1 MNSKRIIL
9 TVLLTL
15 FLVAQVSVV
24 FASDN
29 NCDNSPAEEETSVSS
44 EETDIKA
51 IERAIEDAGASW
63 TAGKTSV
70 SKLSP
75 DDRRRLC
82 GLKGFPEAKD
92 EIITEDASH
101 IGDYP
106 VSFDWRNHEG
116 GDWTTGIKDQLACG
130 SCWAFGSLAA
140 MEAQYN
146 IEEGDADIDIDL
158 SEQAMVSCSPGSCG
172 GWFLHST
179 MNWLRDT
186 GTVDEACFPYIGWDA
201 PCNLCTGWED
211 RVWTIDDWGYVP
223 ISMDAIKAH
232 LLEAPLP
239 AGLTVYTDFYYYDE
253 GVYEH
258 EWGSYEGG
266 HLITIVGWNDADL
279 CWICKNSWNTD
290 WGEDGW
296 FRIRY
301 GECDVGYEAVYITD
315 VLPPGSTPTISIT
328 TDSGVYAPGDTMTAT
343 TTIDNPTTDFVTL
356 KQYVGVP
363 QFSYWVLVT
372 EQPISPGYSGST
384 DESITI
390 GNWGA
395 EPFDMM
401 WVAGLC
407 DFGTGEVITWDTA
420 TCTYAPGPPG
430 MNNIQTADITE
441 RIDESIRKAEQ

>member
-1 MNSKRIIL
+1 MGSKRIIL

-29 NCDNSPAEEETSVSS
+29 NCDNSPAEEETSISS

-51 IERAIEDAGASW
+51 IEHAIEDAGASW

-82 GLKGFPEAKD
+82 GLKGFPGAKD
-92 EIITEDASH
+92 EITTEDASYM
-101 IGDYP
+101 GDYP
-106 VSFDWRNHEG
+106 ASFDWRSHDE
-116 GDWTTGIKDQLACG
+116 GDWTTEIKDQLSCG

-146 IEEGDADIDIDL
+146 IEEGDPDIDMDL
-158 SEQAMVSCSPGSCG
+158 SEQAMVSCSPGSCD
-172 GWFLHST
+172 GWYLHST

-186 GTVDEACFPYIGWDA
+186 GTVDEACFPYTGWDA
-201 PCNLCTGWED
+201 PCNPCSDYES
-211 RVWTIDDWGYVP
+211 RVWTIDGWGDVTP
-223 ISMDAIKAH
+223 SIGAIKTR

-239 AGLTVYTDFYYYDE
+239 TGMTVYTDFHSYSR

-258 EWGSYEGG
+258 TWGSEEGG
-266 HLITIVGWNDADL
+266 HLVTIVGWNDADL
-279 CWICKNSWNTD
+279 CWICKNSWGTD

-301 GECDVGYEAVYITD
+301 GECDIEYETVYITD
-315 VLPPGSTPTISIT
+315 VLSPTEKPMVSVTTGS
-328 TDSGVYAPGDTMTAT
+328 DVYSPGDIMTAT
-343 TTIDNPTTDFVTL
+343 TFIDNPTTYPVTFH
-356 KQYVGVP
+356 QYVGAP
-363 QFSYWVLVT
+363 RFAYWRLVT
-372 EQPISPGYSGST
+372 SESIPAGYSGSV

-390 GNWGA
+390 GDWGA
-395 EPFDMM
+395 TSFNMVWYVKLTD
-401 WVAGLC
+401 
-407 DFGTGEVITWDTA
+407 GTGEVFDGGTA
-420 TCTYAPGPPG
+420 TCTYSPDVTVSKTSDAVGA
-430 MNNIQTADITE
+430 IE
-441 RIDESIRKAEQ
+441 KSIRKVGQ